1 MPAALLKPV
10 HGLPNAS
17 SKAYYSLLHLLG
29 EGLNA
34 VFVTE
39 DEEEAADFLDA
50 LKALHSLTGEKFPLS
65 SFFIGTDES
74 ARAAALF
81 HIAEQKRR
89 GGAVRMC
96 AAITAE
102 NLAFELAD
110 EAEVASSAFSIEAGE
125 DIPRA
130 ELLKYLDRHGY
141 QRAEF
146 VESVCEYAV
155 RGSVV
160 DIFTADPE
168 RPVRMY
174 FSGNRAESIR
184 VFDIETQEAR
194 ESLENLFILPA
205 RTGGGKTPLPQWLGD
220 SFHYLV
226 SPPKVTADE
235 QTPPWLSLLPP
246 DRTEISS
253 VFPLQDERSF
263 GAVSNISFQTGLQS
277 FADEARRLRAAG
289 HRVVIACT
297 NRGEQERLDELLAD
311 TRASSFCELAVGRMN
326 EGFIHK
332 DTRLAVIASGE
343 LLNRKYSSSR
353 LIRKFDRSNSRRI
366 RFKDLK
372 AGDFVVHEDYGV
384 GRYMGL
390 RAFPAE
396 GQDED
401 GGETIDCL
409 TIEYKNGHK
418 LFVPLYDFKK
428 VAKYVGGEGKAPR
441 LAALDTKTWTEV
453 KARVKKGVEEIAR
466 ELLKLEAGRA
476 AVTIDPLIG
485 DPRIEREFAESFP
498 YEETPDQTS
507 AIQAVLGD
515 LASTKPMDRVL
526 AGDVGF
532 GKTEVAMRAAL
543 RAATSGKQTLI
554 LVPTTIL
561 AAQHY
566 RTFKNR
572 LAGFPVKV
580 AMLCRFQTRDEQKR
594 VAEDIRSGMADI
606 VVGTH
611 RLMSKDIIFRRLGLC
626 IIDEEHRF
634 GVKQK
639 EKIKDI
645 ARGVH
650 TLMMSAT
657 PIPRT
662 LNQAMSSLR
671 SISVIETPPEGR
683 MPISTRVMPYEETTA
698 ASAIREEIARG
709 GQVYYVYNKVKTLP
723 TKLAELKKLMPEVKF
738 GMAHGQM
745 PEAQPERAMW
755 DFFNRQ
761 FDVLVA
767 STIIESGLD
776 LPHANT
782 MIVDDAHDFG
792 LSQLYQLRGRI
803 GRGAKKAFCYLFYPA
818 WLKDPSAMPP
828 EDFGEEEPP
837 RKRKKRAMMTQ
848 FGPMTEEACQRLSAL
863 MEFSELGSGFRLAL
877 RDLEIRGAGELL
889 GTRQHGFMNEVGLT
903 LYCDLLN
910 SEIRRM
916 RGGEAPPPLLATFEA
931 RVSAHI
937 PEKYMPDENE
947 RLSFYRRLLGSD
959 PAAAAK
965 AMTEMENIAGPAPEQ
980 ARNLVRIMEVRAK
993 AAAIGIRHIEETNGA
1008 LEVYFRRG
1016 SEPPSGAAAK
1026 LMKQYAAR
1034 LEFLPSPIGDGI
1046 RIQECADPLAL
1057 SFEVVGLLGSPQGTR

>member
-1 MPAALLKPV
+1 MPVALLKPV

-17 SKAYYSLLHLLG
+17 AKAYFTLLRLLA
-29 EGLNA
+29 EGGNA
-34 VFVTE
+34 AFVTE

-50 LKALHSLTGEKFPLS
+50 LKALHALAGDKFPLS
-65 SFFIGTDES
+65 TFFIGSDES
-74 ARAAALF
+74 ARSAALF
-81 HIAEQKRR
+81 HIAEEKKR
-89 GGAVRMC
+89 GAARLC

-102 NLAFELAD
+102 NLALAL
-110 EAEVASSAFSIEAGE
+110 AEEGAVAASAFSIDAGE
-125 DIPRA
+125 DLPRT
-130 ELLKYLDRHGY
+130 ELLRYLDACGY

-146 VESVCEYAV
+146 VESTCEYAV

-168 RPVRMY
+168 RAVRLY
-174 FSGNRAESIR
+174 FAGNRAESIR
-184 VFDIETQEAR
+184 VFDIETQEAK
-194 ESLENLFILPA
+194 ETLENLFILPA
-205 RTGGGKTPLPQWLGD
+205 KTAAGKIPLPKWLGD
-220 SFHYLV
+220 SFQYLV

-235 QTPPWLSLLPP
+235 QTPPWLALLPQDRSFAASFFPAP
-246 DRTEISS
+246 DGN
-253 VFPLQDERSF
+253 SF
-263 GAVSNISFQTGLQS
+263 GATENISFQTGLS
-277 FADEARRLRAAG
+277 VFADEARRLRATG
-289 HRVVIACT
+289 NRVVIACT
-297 NRGEQERLDELLAD
+297 NRGEQERLEELLAG
-311 TRASSFCELAVGRMN
+311 TQASNFCELAIGRLN

-332 DTRLAVIASGE
+332 DSNLAVIASGE
-343 LLNRKYSSSR
+343 LLNRRYSSSR
-353 LIRKFDRSNSRRI
+353 LIRKFDRSSSRRI

-396 GQDED
+396 GQGEME
-401 GGETIDCL
+401 GETIDCL
-409 TIEYKNGHK
+409 TIEYKNSHK

-428 VAKYVGGEGKAPR
+428 VAKYVGGEGRAPR

-476 AVTIDPLIG
+476 AVSIDPLFG

-498 YEETPDQTS
+498 YEETPDQTA
-507 AIQAVLGD
+507 AIQAVLAD
-515 LASTKPMDRVL
+515 LSSPKPMDRVL

-543 RAATSGKQTLI
+543 RATASGKQTLI

-572 LAGFPVKV
+572 LAGFPANV
-580 AMLCRFQTRDEQKR
+580 AMLCRFQTREEQKK
-594 VAEDIRSGMADI
+594 VVEDIKNGVADI

-626 IIDEEHRF
+626 VIDEEHRF

-639 EKIKDI
+639 EKIKAI

-683 MPISTRVMPYEETTA
+683 MPISTRVMPYEETAA
-698 ASAIREEIARG
+698 ASAIREEVGRG

-723 TKLAELKKLMPEVKF
+723 TKLAELKKLMPEIKF

-745 PEAQPERAMW
+745 PEAQLERAMW
-755 DFFNRQ
+755 EFFNRQ

-776 LPHANT
+776 LPQANT

-803 GRGAKKAFCYLFYPA
+803 GRGAKKAFCYLFYPS
-818 WLKDPSAMPP
+818 WLKDPSRMPP
-828 EDFGEEEPP
+828 PDDFEEEAP

-863 MEFSELGSGFRLAL
+863 MEFSELGSGFRLAM

-910 SEIRRM
+910 SEVRRM
-916 RGGEAPPPLLATFEA
+916 KGGQAPPPLLASFEA

-937 PEKYMPDENE
+937 PEKYLPDENE
-947 RLSFYRRLLGSD
+947 RLTFYRRLLGSD

-965 AMTEMENIAGPAPEQ
+965 ALTEMENMAGPAPEPVK
-980 ARNLVRIMEVRAK
+980 NLVRIMEVRAK
-993 AAAIGIRHIEETNGA
+993 AATLGIRHIEETGGA
-1008 LEVYFRRG
+1008 LEVYFRKG
-1016 SEPPSGAAAK
+1016 SEPPSGSAAK
-1026 LMKQYAAR
+1026 LMKKYAAR

-1046 RIQECADPLAL
+1046 KIQECADPLAL
-1057 SFEVVGLLGSPQGTR
+1057 SFEILQLLGN